1 MTERR
6 TPNDQTTK
14 GTEHRTG
21 LNTKFERRNTERRK
35 IFHTIYEGF
44 LSSVVIPQIG
54 SFDPTWGMTTE
65 LKNLNF
71 KHSQFYP
78 QL

>member
-1 MTERR
+1 MTER
-6 TPNDQTTK
+6 QMTK
-14 GTEHRTG
+14 RRKV
-21 LNTKFERRNTERRK
+21 LNVERLNIKFERRKNERQK
-35 IFHTIYEGF
+35 IFYTIYDLF
-44 LSSVVIPQIG
+44 LSSVIIPKVG

-71 KHSQFYP
+71 KHSPYYP